1 MKLTRY
7 GTDVIVVTL
16 LLALG
21 LFVAGMFV
29 DILALRIILILL
41 SVLLAAFTVYFFRDP
56 ERVIPEGS
64 GEALGVVLS
73 PADGKVVVI
82 KEIDDDEYIK
92 GPAKQISIFLSPL
105 NVHVNRAPITGVI
118 DHYKYNAGQFV
129 AAFHDK
135 ASELNERTHIGI
147 SNERVKVLTK
157 QIAGAIARRIVCKVG
172 VGDRVAI
179 GDRFGMIKFGSRT
192 DVIVPR
198 EMIVDVTLG
207 QMVVGGETVLCHLP
221 ND

>member
-29 DILALRIILILL
+29 DILALRILLILL
-41 SVLLAAFTVYFFRDP
+41 SVLLAAFTIWFFRDP
-56 ERVIPEGS
+56 ERTIPEGA
-64 GEALGVVLS
+64 GDALGIVIS
-73 PADGKVVVI
+73 PADGKVVVVRDI
-82 KEIDDDEYIK
+82 VDDEYLK

-105 NVHVNRAPITGVI
+105 NVHVNRAPIAGVV
-118 DHYKYNAGQFV
+118 DYFQYNKGQFV

-135 ASELNERTHIGI
+135 ASELNERTHIGMKNDRI
-147 SNERVKVLTK
+147 RVLTK
-157 QIAGAIARRIVCKVG
+157 QIAGAIARRIVCPVS
-172 VGDRVAI
+172 VGDKLGI
-179 GDRFGMIKFGSRT
+179 GERFGMIKFGSRT
-192 DVIVPR
+192 DIIVPP
-198 EMIVDVTLG
+198 EMIVDVQLG

>member
-7 GTDVIVVTL
+7 GSDVIIVTL

-29 DILALRIILILL
+29 DILALRILLILL
-41 SVLLAAFTVYFFRDP
+41 AVLLAAFTVYFFRDP
-56 ERVIPEGS
+56 ERTVPGDAEGI
-64 GEALGVVLS
+64 VLS

-82 KEIDDDEYIK
+82 RDIVDDEYLK
-92 GPAKQISIFLSPL
+92 GPARQISIFLSPL
-105 NVHVNRAPITGVI
+105 NVHVNRAPISGTV
-118 DHYKYNAGQFV
+118 DYFVYNAGQFV
-129 AAFHDK
+129 AAFHEK

-147 SNERVKVLTK
+147 DNGRVRVLTK
-157 QIAGAIARRIVCKVG
+157 QIAGAIARRIVCRLA

-192 DVIVPR
+192 DVIVPPD
-198 EMIVDVTLG
+198 MVIDVELG
-207 QMVVGGETVLCHLP
+207 QMVVGGETILCHLP